1 MMYRV
6 MVTFDPM
13 QCVATPLDS
22 QTQQP
27 RPSYERSWLPVM
39 TMTMIKILIMMI
51 MIKVTDDSGATDDG
65 SLPTRGIYTVLIT
78 YKTKCFAAP
87 TNLSE
92 NFALMLS
99 DQQTL
104 R

>member
-39 TMTMIKILIMMI
+39 TMIKIMIMMI
-51 MIKVTDDSGATDDG
+51 MIKVTDDSGAGATDDG
-65 SLPTRGIYTVLIT
+65 TSPTRGTQFLQLT
-78 YKTKCFAAP
+78 
-87 TNLSE
+87 
-92 NFALMLS
+92 
-99 DQQTL
+99 

>member
-39 TMTMIKILIMMI
+39 TMIMNIMMIMMI
-51 MIKVTDDSGATDDG
+51 MIKVTDDNGAGATDDG
-65 SLPTRGIYTVLIT
+65 SSPTRGIYTVFTT
-78 YKTKCFAAP
+78 YKIKC
-87 TNLSE
+87 
-92 NFALMLS
+92 
-99 DQQTL
+99 
-104 R
+104 

>member
-27 RPSYERSWLPVM
+27 RPSYERAWLPA
-39 TMTMIKILIMMI
+39 TE
-51 MIKVTDDSGATDDG
+51 DDAGAGALGDDG
-65 SLPTRGIYTVLIT
+65 SSAARGTHFL
-78 YKTKCFAAP
+78 
-87 TNLSE
+87 
-92 NFALMLS
+92 
-99 DQQTL
+99 
-104 R
+104 

>member
-39 TMTMIKILIMMI
+39 TMIKIIIMIMMI
-51 MIKVTDDSGATDDG
+51 
-65 SLPTRGIYTVLIT
+65 
-78 YKTKCFAAP
+78 
-87 TNLSE
+87 
-92 NFALMLS
+92 
-99 DQQTL
+99 
-104 R
+104 